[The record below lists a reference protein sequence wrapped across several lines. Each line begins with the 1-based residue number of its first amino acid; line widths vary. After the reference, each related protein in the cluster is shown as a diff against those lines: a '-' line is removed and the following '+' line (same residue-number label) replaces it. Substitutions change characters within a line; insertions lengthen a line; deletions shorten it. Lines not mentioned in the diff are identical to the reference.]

1 MGPLETCD
9 FRIVAVV
16 VVALIVVMLG
26 FLLLLLLG
34 VVMVV
39 ELVLVA
45 RREDLPAGAF
55 VIIPSGVQWIFVCY
69 DFVCVSLYKKYVF
82 FCTKHSEIG
91 HIKFYK
97 KYKKK

>member
-16 VVALIVVMLG
+16 VALIVVMLR

-69 DFVCVSLYKKYVF
+69 DFVCVSLYKKNMF
-82 FCTKHSEIG
+82 FRFFLYQT
-91 HIKFYK
+91 
-97 KYKKK
+97 